1 MCILI
6 IKKYIM
12 ILGRDS
18 IDGLDQTTLTVDG
31 VEIHKFKEKHSE
43 INSTPL
49 GLGNVS
55 KVF

>member
-1 MCILI
+1 
-6 IKKYIM
+6 M

-18 IDGLDQTTLTVDG
+18 IDGLDQTALTVDG